1 MKKPLLLV
9 GIALLI
15 QACSGKEK
23 EAAAPVN
30 TIAPNTASVK
40 VDGVLLPMSL
50 SRTVATVYTGS
61 SRYLGV
67 SIGGA
72 QGSDPVVTL
81 ILQEYAGKTG
91 QIAFGSPSTSEVLWT
106 QNITGGGYFSSRV
119 CGTSDL
125 KVEIV
130 EVNEAR
136 KTVSGRFSATACG
149 GAASAQQRV
158 ISEGEF
164 NLPYTVR

>member
-1 MKKPLLLV
+1 MQ
-9 GIALLI
+9 G
-15 QACSGKEK
+15 CSSKEK
-23 EAAAPVN
+23 DVAAPIN
-30 TIAPNTASVK
+30 PIAPNTASVK

-50 SRTVATVYTGS
+50 SRTSATVYTGS
-61 SRYLGV
+61 SKYLGV

-81 ILQEYAGKTG
+81 VLKEYTGKTG
-91 QIAFGSPSTSEVLWT
+91 QISFDPVSTSEVLWT
-106 QNITGGGYFSSRV
+106 QNIVGGGYFSSRV
-119 CGTSDL
+119 CAASDL

-130 EVNEAR
+130 EVDEAR
-136 KTVSGRFSATACG
+136 KTVSGRFSGTACG
-149 GAASAQQRV
+149 GPNSAQRIV